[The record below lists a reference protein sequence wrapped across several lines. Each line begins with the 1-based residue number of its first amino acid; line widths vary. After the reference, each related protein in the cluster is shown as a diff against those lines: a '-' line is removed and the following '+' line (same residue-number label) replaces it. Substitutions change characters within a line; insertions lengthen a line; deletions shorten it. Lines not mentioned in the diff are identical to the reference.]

1 MFEGDNPEILS
12 ICLLS
17 LHRVEAVDILAQ
29 TAELS
34 LNKQK
39 SQQIDDNATFS
50 PGREP
55 CMPWWHP
62 SGIVMVTNVG
72 FSSRGDCQPF
82 ITISTQPET
91 NAIFRF

>member
-39 SQQIDDNATFS
+39 SQQIDDNATLTPLVVS
-50 PGREP
+50 LVCRGGTHQE
-55 CMPWWHP
+55 
-62 SGIVMVTNVG
+62 
-72 FSSRGDCQPF
+72 SSW
-82 ITISTQPET
+82 
-91 NAIFRF
+91 